1 MLNDK
6 PVGMIVYIFNNKIKN
21 AHNAEIFGFYVRK
34 EYRGQGLG
42 DKLMGNAIEKIRNN
56 EAILKIK
63 VKVNPK
69 QKAAIKLYEKY
80 GFERVG
86 KLKKELKFAN
96 RYYDELI
103 LEMYL

>member
-1 MLNDK
+1 M
-6 PVGMIVYIFNNKIKN
+6 YIFNNKIKN

-80 GFERVG
+80 GFSEDGRRVNAV
-86 KLKKELKFAN
+86 KLKTGKYCDLVHMYKFIKN
-96 RYYDELI
+96 NS
-103 LEMYL
+103 